1 MSHESA
7 DILVLRFDSYH
18 VLIPELC
25 HTMQQYYVTWISP
38 NYYMSLAAIMFRYS
52 QDEIRGGQLFEF
64 PIFSRFV
71 LLKYADR
78 GLAND
83 RYYYNMNMSL
93 FNGLF
98 WLGNIVLFTINQGG
112 AWAYFIKHGRSL
124 YQNAYKYCI
133 VHISSTFCKTHLF
146 IVVFCR
152 ALLCKMVQTQDDFKS
167 SHKYSEVVSTGC
179 VLPLTF
185 IIVHWRKLKFPRF
198 RILTR

>member
-98 WLGNIVLFTINQGG
+98 WLGNIVLFAINQGG

-133 VHISSTFCKTHLF
+133 VHISYVPIQYPHSILQNTYFYCCILQSPS
-146 IVVFCR
+146 
-152 ALLCKMVQTQDDFKS
+152 VQD
-167 SHKYSEVVSTGC
+167 G
-179 VLPLTF
+179 PN
-185 IIVHWRKLKFPRF
+185 
-198 RILTR
+198 TR